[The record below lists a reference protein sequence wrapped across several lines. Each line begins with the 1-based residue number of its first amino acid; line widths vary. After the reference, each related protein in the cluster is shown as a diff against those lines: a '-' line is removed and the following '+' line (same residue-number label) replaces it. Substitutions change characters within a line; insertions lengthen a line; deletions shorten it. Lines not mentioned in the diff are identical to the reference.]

1 MDMKEFEKKV
11 DEFIKSFTKE
21 EMIKILKE
29 NGFEVI
35 ENEEQGKW
43 EPKTGETIWF
53 RNMLGQA
60 GCLSWHEGI
69 DSDSTPIF
77 PTKEECEKYWK
88 FRDVVKEKS
97 YEFSKEEWGKDIKK
111 YYIVYSTLSN
121 DFYVDYTVSGNR
133 FGVVHF
139 KEEPDAQYIIDNYK
153 EELLKYWL

>member
-1 MDMKEFEKKV
+1 MNMKEFEKKV
-11 DEFIKSFTKE
+11 DEFIKSFSKE
-21 EMIKILKE
+21 EMIEILE
-29 NGFEVI
+29 ECGFEVK
-35 ENEEQGKW
+35 EKEYKFKKGDR
-43 EPKTGETIWF
+43 IWF
-53 RNMLGQA
+53 RNMLGKA
-60 GCLSWHEGI
+60 GCLDWHEGI
-69 DSDSTPIF
+69 DGDSTPIF
-77 PTKEECEKYWK
+77 LTKEECEKYWL
-88 FRDVVKEKS
+88 FRDIVRERS